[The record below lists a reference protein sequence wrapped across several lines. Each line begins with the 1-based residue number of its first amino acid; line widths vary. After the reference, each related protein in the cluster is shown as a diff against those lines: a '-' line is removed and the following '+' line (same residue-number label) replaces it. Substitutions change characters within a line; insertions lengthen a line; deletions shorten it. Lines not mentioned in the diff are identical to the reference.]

1 MKFRFL
7 PTALFVSLALNLF
20 LVGVLA
26 GGWREMRARPDPQ
39 PVQAPPVDPAAP
51 PQEIEPGPE
60 PDAPTP
66 PGAPR
71 PLPPREAGPAA
82 VQVPEPRSARSGLS
96 ALNPPETSPPEF
108 APPPPGKPLPP
119 GSDRLRGPGDS
130 PLMRAARDLPDSE
143 RVALQALLRAE
154 SEAVRA
160 DLQQARRERA
170 AAWRALAR
178 GEIGEAE
185 ASRRL
190 DQSRR
195 RELAARSRVEN
206 AVADWASRQSPE
218 VRARL
223 GEALAEYAQPPRRR
237 PVRPPGWPGPPPGSG
252 PGRGEGS

>member
-1 MKFRFL
+1 M
-7 PTALFVSLALNLF
+7 NLF

-39 PVQAPPVDPAAP
+39 PTQAPPLDPAAP

-60 PDAPTP
+60 PDASAP

-82 VQVPEPRSARSGLS
+82 VQVPEPRPARSGPS
-96 ALNPPETSPPEF
+96 ALNPPEPSPPEF
-108 APPPPGKPLPP
+108 APPPSGRPLPP
-119 GSDRLRGPGDS
+119 GPDRLRGPGDS

-143 RVALQALLRAE
+143 RVALQALLRTE
-154 SEAVRA
+154 SEAIRA

-223 GEALAEYAQPPRRR
+223 GEALAEDAQPPRRR
-237 PVRPPGWPGPPPGSG
+237 PVRPPGWPGPPQGSG
-252 PGRGEGS
+252 PGREEGS

>member
-1 MKFRFL
+1 M
-7 PTALFVSLALNLF
+7 NLF
-20 LVGVLA
+20 LVGVLD

-39 PVQAPPVDPAAP
+39 PTQTPPLDPAAP
-51 PQEIEPGPE
+51 PREIEPGPE

-71 PLPPREAGPAA
+71 PLPPREAGLAA
-82 VQVPEPRSARSGLS
+82 VQVPEPRPARSGPS
-96 ALNPPETSPPEF
+96 PLNPPEPSPPEF
-108 APPPPGKPLPP
+108 APLPP
-119 GSDRLRGPGDS
+119 GPDRLRGPGDS

-143 RVALQALLRAE
+143 RVALQALLRTE
-154 SEAVRA
+154 SEAIRA

-206 AVADWASRQSPE
+206 AVADWASRQSPG

-223 GEALAEYAQPPRRR
+223 GEALAEDAQPPRRR

-252 PGRGEGS
+252 PGREEGS

>member
-7 PTALFVSLALNLF
+7 PTALFVSLAFNLF

-26 GGWREMRARPDPQ
+26 GGWREIRSLP
-39 PVQAPPVDPAAP
+39 APPPIPAPPQDPAAP
-51 PQEIEPGPE
+51 SAGPE
-60 PDAPTP
+60 GGAEISAPP
-66 PGAPR
+66 LAVPR
-71 PLPPREAGPAA
+71 PTVAREAAPVAA
-82 VQVPEPRSARSGLS
+82 RAPEPRSVTTG
-96 ALNPPETSPPEF
+96 PPAPRAPDPAPPEF
-108 APPPPGKPLPP
+108 GPPPPGPER
-119 GSDRLRGPGDS
+119 SRGPGDS
-130 PLMRAARDLPDSE
+130 PLMRAARDLPDPE
-143 RVALQALLRAE
+143 RLALQTLLRAE

-185 ASRRL
+185 AGRRL

-218 VRARL
+218 VRIRL
-223 GEALAEYAQPPRRR
+223 GEALAEDAQPPRRR

-252 PGRGEGS
+252 PGRAEGS